1 MKYHVEKWGRARY
14 GEKVWPLRVQDDIPA
29 LFIGM
34 SGLDEEFR
42 NREIFAEK
50 ILYDTRLNS
59 ILDTLG
65 NVMTDF
71 GGKGKAF
78 NNVYPIRYPGTWD
91 TNEEQRDSDNAE
103 KWTRARKAFW
113 NRTW

>member
-1 MKYHVEKWGRARY
+1 
-14 GEKVWPLRVQDDIPA
+14 
-29 LFIGM
+29 M

-71 GGKGKAF
+71 GGKGKA
-78 NNVYPIRYPGTWD
+78 VQQRLSDPLSRHVGHQRGAAPGRQSGEVD
-91 TNEEQRDSDNAE
+91 ACPQGVFGIGAGQDLRPRPGRRAG
-103 KWTRARKAFW
+103 TRR
-113 NRTW
+113 

>member
-1 MKYHVEKWGRARY
+1 M
-14 GEKVWPLRVQDDIPA
+14 PA

-34 SGLDEEFR
+34 TGLDEEFR
-42 NREIFAEK
+42 NREIYAEK

-65 NVMTDF
+65 NVLTDF

-78 NNVYPIRYPGTWD
+78 TNVYPIRYPGTWD
-91 TNEEQRDSDNAE
+91 TNEEQRERRRPGEMDPRPQGLPRIGDGEDLRPRRRPSAG
-103 KWTRARKAFW
+103 TRP
-113 NRTW
+113 